1 MNDKPDLPD
10 AATDLRRLAVR
21 IGSELAEM
29 TGLAETV
36 QLSLSDILQGSPKPP
51 EKLAELQAIDRL
63 TQLLSNLSRLLPAMA
78 DAMPQGGF
86 LADAELDRIIC
97 LKELLVRLVSDQ
109 PAPQTNAGGAT
120 GQVQWL

>member
-1 MNDKPDLPD
+1 MNNKPDLPD

-63 TQLLSNLSRLLPAMA
+63 TQLLSDLSRLLPAIA
-78 DAMPQGGF
+78 DAMPPGGF
-86 LADAELDRIIC
+86 LVDAELDRIIC
-97 LKELLVRLVSDQ
+97 LKDLLVRLVSDQ
-109 PAPQTNAGGAT
+109 PAPQTNAGVAT